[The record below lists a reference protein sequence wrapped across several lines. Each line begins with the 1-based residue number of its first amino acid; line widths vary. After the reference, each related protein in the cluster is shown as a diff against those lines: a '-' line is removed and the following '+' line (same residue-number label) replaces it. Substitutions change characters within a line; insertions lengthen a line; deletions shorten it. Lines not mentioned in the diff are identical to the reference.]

1 MNNLKTLTAAIA
13 FATFSLGATSV
24 MAQPEGAAPA
34 QQQGQPQQSQPGAAP
49 AQQQKAAPV
58 SDGDLKKFVDAS
70 EDVAKIRDEFSQ
82 KLNNADDQEKA
93 QQLQQEA
100 QDKMLNAV
108 QESGLDAMKYNEI
121 ATQIQ
126 ADPQLQQRAESLQ

>member
-34 QQQGQPQQSQPGAAP
+34 QQQQGQPSAAP
-49 AQQQKAAPV
+49 AQQQQAAPV

-100 QDKMLNAV
+100 QDKMLDAV
-108 QESGLDAMKYNEI
+108 QKSGLDAMKYNEI

>member
-1 MNNLKTLTAAIA
+1 MDISNHFQQKEKHPMNNLKTLTAAIA

-34 QQQGQPQQSQPGAAP
+34 QQQQ
-49 AQQQKAAPV
+49 AAPV

-100 QDKMLNAV
+100 QDKMLDAV
-108 QESGLDAMKYNEI
+108 QKSGLDAMKYNEI

>member
-34 QQQGQPQQSQPGAAP
+34 QQQQ
-49 AQQQKAAPV
+49 AAPV

-100 QDKMLNAV
+100 QDKMLDAV
-108 QESGLDAMKYNEI
+108 QKSGLDAMKYNEI

>member
-34 QQQGQPQQSQPGAAP
+34 QQQQGQPGAAP
-49 AQQQKAAPV
+49 AQQQQAAPV

-100 QDKMLNAV
+100 QDKMLDAV
-108 QESGLDAMKYNEI
+108 QKSGLDAMKYNEI

>member
-34 QQQGQPQQSQPGAAP
+34 QQQQGQPGAAP
-49 AQQQKAAPV
+49 AQQQQAAPV

-100 QDKMLNAV
+100 QDKMLDAV
-108 QESGLDAMKYNEI
+108 KKSGLDAMKYNEI